1 MFGKLINS
9 YLYGKS
15 GKGDYTKDDLPQT
28 RGQLFKEM
36 LRVRLSGLTRLNM
49 LYMLSWLPA
58 MLIIV
63 YHLILVYTALS
74 GMADASAQYA
84 EGTILEAD
92 LTQQMQSG
100 IDAIKSIAM
109 FCLLMLVP
117 AITIT
122 GPFTPGLCYVT
133 RNWARDEHAFIFS
146 DFKDAVKKN
155 WKQGLLTGF
164 ITGMVPLVG
173 YVCWDFYGSMASQ
186 ANTLYIIPQV
196 LTLFVA
202 LLWLM
207 SLIFTYPLM
216 VSYRLKYGQLLRNSF
231 LLTLGRLPQTVLFK
245 LISLVPI
252 LIAAAVAVLTP
263 YYVWAVVICF
273 LYYLLFGFAF
283 SRFISAS
290 FTNAVFDKYINSKI
304 EGVQINRGLYNDE
317 DDEDDDPDEDD
328 PDDTQDQ
335 PQR

>member
-1 MFGKLINS
+1 MFGKLING

-15 GKGDYTKDDLPQT
+15 GKGDYTKDDLPKN
-28 RGQLFKEM
+28 RSQLFREM
-36 LRVRLSGLTRLNM
+36 LRVRLSALTRINL

-63 YHLILVYTALS
+63 YHLILVYSALS
-74 GMADASAQYA
+74 GMADANALFDQGSILAA
-84 EGTILEAD
+84 ELS
-92 LTQQMQSG
+92 QKMQDGLDS
-100 IDAIKSIAM
+100 IRSIAL
-109 FCLLMLVP
+109 FCMLMLIP
-117 AITIT
+117 GITLT
-122 GPFTPGLCYVT
+122 GPFTPGLCYIT

-146 DFKDAVKKN
+146 DFRDAVKEN

-164 ITGMVPLVG
+164 ITSLIPIVA

-186 ANTLYIIPQV
+186 NGILYVIPQM
-196 LTLFVA
+196 LTLLVA
-202 LLWLM
+202 ILWLM

-216 VSYRLKYGQLLRNSF
+216 VSYRLRYGQLLRNSL

-252 LIAAAVAVLTP
+252 LIAAAVALFTP
-263 YYVWAVVICF
+263 YYIWAVMICF
-273 LYYLLFGFAF
+273 LYYVIFGFAF

-304 EGVQINRGLYNDE
+304 DGAQVNRGLYKDDDE
-317 DDEDDDPDEDD
+317 DDEPDEDEPAGTD
-328 PDDTQDQ
+328 QQ